1 MEHDAR
7 IVRNQHLLLSLS
19 GDLRVSH
26 RMHQDLDILKDPMFW
41 GAMLV
46 GILPI
51 AMAGAVLVW
60 FDF

>member
-1 MEHDAR
+1 
-7 IVRNQHLLLSLS
+7 
-19 GDLRVSH
+19 
-26 RMHQDLDILKDPMFW
+26 MHQDLDILKDPMFW

-46 GILPI
+46 GILPV